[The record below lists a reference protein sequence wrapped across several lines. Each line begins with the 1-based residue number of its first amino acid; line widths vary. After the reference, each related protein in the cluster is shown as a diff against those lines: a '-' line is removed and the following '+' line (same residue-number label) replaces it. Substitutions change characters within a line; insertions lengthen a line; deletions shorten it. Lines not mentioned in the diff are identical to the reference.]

1 MSGVCESTS
10 AARPGR
16 RTPRSSGRRARDARP
31 SAAERDRWTPGKPPV
46 DAHAEC
52 IYTPQVI
59 TWDGPKRRRNLKKH
73 GFDFGDVEQVFEGVT
88 YTYEDDRLAYGE
100 QRFITLGL
108 LREIV
113 VSIVHTE
120 ENDHIHI
127 ISMRKA
133 TKREGQIYFESITN

>member
-1 MSGVCESTS
+1 MV
-10 AARPGR
+10 
-16 RTPRSSGRRARDARP
+16 
-31 SAAERDRWTPGKPPV
+31 
-46 DAHAEC
+46 
-52 IYTPQVI
+52 
-59 TWDGPKRRRNLKKH
+59 TWDESKRRRNLKKH
-73 GFDFGDVEQVFEGVT
+73 GLDFADAEKVFKGVT

-133 TKREGQIYFESITN
+133 TKREREIYFESVTN